1 MNIVVP
7 IKFAPDLV
15 EELEIDASGAAL
27 DRTFLRLILNEF
39 DDHAIEQ
46 AILLKERSGGQVTI
60 VAPDVEGAE
69 DVLYTA
75 AAKGAGRLIKLTGDF
90 EMGVNSHALARAF
103 AAVIKELHP
112 DLVLTG
118 VQAHDDLDGPVGPLL
133 ADSLG
138 MPYLGYLAGVTA
150 REGMCTAR
158 KEYPGGLIAEM
169 DVRLPAVLGIQ
180 AAEKPPRYIV
190 TSLITQAMK
199 TARIEEVEAGELDC
213 GGAALVARMSRPKA
227 AAHAEMI
234 EGDANQV
241 GDALVTLLQE
251 RGLLS

>member
-1 MNIVVP
+1 MDIAVL
-7 IKFAPDLV
+7 IKFVPDLV
-15 EELEIDASGAAL
+15 EELEIDANGAAL
-27 DRTFLRLILNEF
+27 DRTFLRLIINEF

-46 AILLKERSGGQVTI
+46 AILLKERGGGRVT
-60 VAPDVEGAE
+60 VVTPDVEGAE

-75 AAKGAGRLIKLTGDF
+75 AAKGADRLIKLRGDF
-90 EMGVNSHALARAF
+90 EAGVNSHALARAL
-103 AAVIKELHP
+103 ATVLKDLHP

-133 ADSLG
+133 ADYLS
-138 MPYLGYLAGVTA
+138 MPCVGYVAGVIVS
-150 REGMCTAR
+150 EGKCAVR

-169 DVRLPAVLGIQ
+169 EVELPAVLGIQ

-199 TARIEEVEAGELDC
+199 TARIEEIEAGEFDS
-213 GGAALVARMSRPKA
+213 GGAAPVARMSRLEA

-234 EGDANQV
+234 EGEVDQVAN
-241 GDALVTLLQE
+241 ALVVLLKE
-251 RGLLS
+251 RGLLT